1 MLFEPLELFQG
12 KGLDVDE
19 RIIRTLD
26 GANQLIE
33 FQMNG
38 RKVSV
43 FCVLQQK
50 NHQEG
55 NETHHRPDWLLPM
68 PSIEARSHQ
77 EPEDHADECHGKC
90 QRLTQ
95 DMFCSSR

>member
-1 MLFEPLELFQG
+1 MLFEPLKLLQG

-19 RIIRTLD
+19 RIIGTLD

-38 RKVSV
+38 RKVPV
-43 FCVLQQK
+43 FCVLQQE

-55 NETHHRPDWLLPM
+55 NETRHRPDWLLPM
-68 PSIEARSHQ
+68 PAVDAWSHQ
-77 EPEDHADECHGKC
+77 EPEDHAEERHGKC
-90 QRLTQ
+90 QRLPQ